1 VCFDLGEGLL
11 DRFAMMPLN
20 ACFLLMFSLMA

>member
-1 VCFDLGEGLL
+1 MGFDLGEDLL

-20 ACFLLMFSLMA
+20 ACFVLTLSLMA